1 MDLEKCHT
9 LSPTRGNPKELLYPH
24 HSTNWNHF
32 VGSMASLTI
41 FSESTSEVNGLSH
54 QSSDIRFRIWMLRYV
69 EKIRIWQKQYPKHIP
84 LTQSLLYQESMIQRS
99 PHNSNQRLFWVLH
112 TSSYHREQSYVQK
125 SRSAGS
131 KRPPNLAEGEGPLWS
146 WLGIGSM
153 GQETL
158 LYFLYSVSTH
168 SPIISN
174 HLCIP
179 FSAGVPANLYQQ
191 NPFIK
196 SGMPRLL
203 RELFVRMTQPIE
215 GHDTA
220 IVLWNSRVKPETPT
234 KFNIL
239 DKSPEKSPTKKQWS
253 DKKHQRIHL
262 QFHPRPPIP
271 SGRQWAKAKVCSKKT
286 HVNSDAAHHIDA
298 FGDSISQTVQKYQ
311 TTPMFGDSIYQK

>member
-24 HSTNWNHF
+24 HSTNWTTSWDRWHHLQF
-32 VGSMASLTI
+32 FRKVPPRSTDSTHIKAQTSGSG
-41 FSESTSEVNGLSH
+41 SECW
-54 QSSDIRFRIWMLRYV
+54 DMF
-69 EKIRIWQKQYPKHIP
+69 EKIRIWQKQYPKQIP
-84 LTQSLLYQESMIQRS
+84 THSLLYQESMIQRS

-174 HLCIP
+174 HQCIP
-179 FSAGVPANLYQQ
+179 FQ
-191 NPFIK
+191 
-196 SGMPRLL
+196 
-203 RELFVRMTQPIE
+203 
-215 GHDTA
+215 
-220 IVLWNSRVKPETPT
+220 
-234 KFNIL
+234 
-239 DKSPEKSPTKKQWS
+239 
-253 DKKHQRIHL
+253 
-262 QFHPRPPIP
+262 
-271 SGRQWAKAKVCSKKT
+271 
-286 HVNSDAAHHIDA
+286 
-298 FGDSISQTVQKYQ
+298 
-311 TTPMFGDSIYQK
+311 